1 MANALFD
8 SGRNAFLSGD
18 IDWSDVGTNI
28 SVALVDVGDYTV
40 DLANHTSMADVK
52 AVPAALV
59 AEVPLITRT
68 AVAGV
73 ADAADVTFTTVSGD
87 QSEALVIFLD
97 TGVDANDTLIAYI
110 DTATGLP
117 VTPNTG
123 DIIVQW
129 SDGVNKIF
137 KL

>member
-1 MANALFD
+1 MANSLYD
-8 SGRNAFLSGD
+8 VGRNAFLTGA
-18 IDWSDVGTNI
+18 IDWSDVPTNI
-28 SVALVDVGDYTV
+28 SVALVDTGLYSHS
-40 DLANHTSMADVK
+40 AAHTSMTDVV
-52 AVPAALV
+52 AGVV

-73 ADAADVTFTTVSGD
+73 ADAADVTFTSVTGL

-97 TGVDANDTLIAYI
+97 TGVDATDTLIAYI

>member
-8 SGRNAFLSGD
+8 AGRNAFLTGA
-18 IDWSDVGTNI
+18 IDWADVPTNI
-28 SVALVDVGDYTV
+28 SVALVDTGSYTV
-40 DLANHTSMADVK
+40 DLANHTNMSSVVAGVI
-52 AVPAALV
+52 

-73 ADAADVTFTTVSGD
+73 ADAADVTFTSVTGL